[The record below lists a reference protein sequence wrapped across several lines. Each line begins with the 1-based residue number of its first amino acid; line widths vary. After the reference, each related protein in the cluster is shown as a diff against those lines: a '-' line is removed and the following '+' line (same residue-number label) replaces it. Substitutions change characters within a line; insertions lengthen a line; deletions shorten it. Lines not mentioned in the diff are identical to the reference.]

1 MYINELLDVIKVK
14 FGQCVSYFDN
24 TSVEIDIISSIDKI
38 NSQVS
43 FYFSFHISRMK
54 VLLIVAAVIGVA
66 SATYGIG
73 GYGMG
78 MGGYG
83 MGGYGMGGYGMGG
96 YGMGGYGMGGYG
108 YGGFGGGMMYDGFG
122 MGGYPG
128 MYGGWG
134 GYGGYG
140 GPFGGYGYY

>member
-14 FGQCVSYFDN
+14 FGQCVSYFDK
-24 TSVEIDIISSIDKI
+24 TSVEIDIISSIDKFF
-38 NSQVS
+38 SQVS

-73 GYGMG
+73 GYGM
-78 MGGYG
+78 
-83 MGGYGMGGYGMGG
+83 GMGG